1 MSATEPALLPAA
13 AAPREGARLW
23 QRARRVLGDKREL
36 ARLNH
41 IFIPAKKADR
51 DRFRRG
57 RFAKVLRPMLSL
69 YFALSQEGRSLFVIT
84 ILIGLASLDINE
96 SQVYLLF
103 AMLVGLVTAS
113 VASRLFFRAHGLT
126 LKVEGPARV
135 AVGETQRFVVTL
147 ENRGSDPL
155 ASVRLVAPFLPWDG
169 KWLRPPEPV
178 AAIRPHGRASV
189 LADASFMARGE
200 HHLDAFEAA
209 LLVPMGLAL
218 GPRRLSNDARFL
230 VVPRVPNVGPIA
242 VTHRRA
248 QHRDA
253 RVTSRAVG
261 DDEFAGVRPYRAGDS
276 LKHLHARTW
285 ARTGVPHVRTY
296 VAERSDR
303 VGIVVWV
310 DGDEAK
316 ESTKEAALTLAAGV
330 AARLLAQ
337 GEGVDRLVID
347 NETFVVAPRSGRAA
361 LDAVLDRLAVFA
373 TTTSAIDI
381 EPTLAETASTLS
393 SLVLISADD
402 SPRRHRLVAELER
415 VGIPLRWVVVA
426 EDGGEGERPLRVTQ
440 ASVEGLGVIR
450 V

>member
-1 MSATEPALLPAA
+1 MSTTEPAFLPAP
-13 AAPREGARLW
+13 APREGPRLW
-23 QRARRVLGDKREL
+23 QRVRRVLGDKREL

-51 DRFRRG
+51 DRFRNG
-57 RFAKVLRPMLSL
+57 RFAKLLRPVFSL
-69 YFALSQEGRSLFVIT
+69 YFALSQEGRALFVMT
-84 ILIGLASLDINE
+84 ILVGLASLDIHE

-113 VASRLFFRAHGLT
+113 VASRLFFRAHGLS
-126 LKVEGPARV
+126 LRVEGPARV

-147 ENRGSDPL
+147 ENRGNEPL
-155 ASVRLVAPFLPWDG
+155 ASLRLVAPFLPWDG
-169 KWLRPPEPV
+169 KWLRSPDPV
-178 AAIRPHGRASV
+178 AAIRPQGRASV
-189 LADASFMARGE
+189 LADATFMARGE

-218 GPRRLSNDARFL
+218 GPRRQSNDTRFL
-230 VVPRVPNVGPIA
+230 VVPRVPSVGPIR

-310 DGDEAK
+310 DGDDAK

-347 NETFVVAPRSGRAA
+347 SEVFVVAPRSGRAA

-373 TTTSAIDI
+373 TTTNEVDI
-381 EPTLAETASTLS
+381 EPTLSEAASSLS
-393 SLVLISADD
+393 SLVLIAADD
-402 SPRRHRLVAELER
+402 SPRRRRLLAELER
-415 VGIPLRWVVVA
+415 VGIPLRWVVVG
-426 EDGGEGERPLRVTQ
+426 EDGGEGERPVRVSQ
-440 ASVEGLGVIR
+440 AEIEGAGVIR